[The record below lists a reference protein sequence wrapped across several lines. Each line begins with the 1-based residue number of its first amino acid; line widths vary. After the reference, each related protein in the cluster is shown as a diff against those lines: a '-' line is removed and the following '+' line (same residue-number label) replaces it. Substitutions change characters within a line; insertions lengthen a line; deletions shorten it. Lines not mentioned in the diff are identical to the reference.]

1 MEHVCDICKKPTPPE
16 DVYCTPDGHY
26 VCRNCLWTH
35 HEENDY
41 HVRGDKLADR
51 HVDWALDLFVPIIKA
66 FAKAEFVH
74 GYKHGLE
81 EAKGEDDGYQDL

>member
-1 MEHVCDICKKPTPPE
+1 
-16 DVYCTPDGHY
+16 
-26 VCRNCLWTH
+26 
-35 HEENDY
+35 
-41 HVRGDKLADR
+41 LADR

-81 EAKGEDDGYQDL
+81 EAKGEDDV